1 MTNWMYI
8 FAKFNKLRLLR
19 YFKILK
25 MKNIFIAILL
35 TSFCSIDAQNLKAFQ
50 FYNQK
55 GKAVTT
61 EKLVKEL
68 AEYDVV
74 FFGENHNNS
83 INHWLQL
90 KITQALFE
98 QKNRQIIL
106 GAEMF
111 EKDNQSQLNQYLE
124 GKIDAK
130 TLKDSAR
137 LWNNFTTD
145 YKPLVDFAKDKKLK
159 FIATNIPRKYASQT
173 AKEGLESLNKLSEK
187 EKTYIAQLPIKV
199 TLETPGYPEMKTMMG
214 EHAEGTKV
222 MNFISAQ
229 AVKDATMAESILEN
243 LESGKTFIHYNG
255 NFHSKEFGG
264 IYWYVKQ
271 KNPNLKMAVISVF
284 ESENPELKI
293 PQKDYIPTDF
303 NLIIPADMTKTY

>member
-1 MTNWMYI
+1 
-8 FAKFNKLRLLR
+8 
-19 YFKILK
+19 

-35 TSFCSIDAQNLKAFQ
+35 TVFSSLSAQNFKAYQ
-50 FYNQK
+50 FYDKK
-55 GKAVTT
+55 GKEIKT

-68 AEYDVV
+68 ADYDVV
-74 FFGENHNNS
+74 FFGENHNSS

-90 KITQALFE
+90 KITEALFE
-98 QKNRQIIL
+98 KKNGQLIL

-111 EKDNQSQLNQYLE
+111 ERDNQSQLNQYLS
-124 GKIDAK
+124 GKFDAK

-145 YKPLVDFAKDKKLK
+145 YKPLVDFAKDKKLN

-173 AKEGLESLNKLSEK
+173 AKEGLESLNNVSEK
-187 EKTYIAQLPIKV
+187 EKIYIAQLPIKV
-199 TLETPGYPEMKTMMG
+199 TLDTPGYPEMKTMMG
-214 EHAEGTKV
+214 EHADGTKV

-229 AVKDATMAESILEN
+229 ATKDATMAESILKN
-243 LESGKTFIHYNG
+243 LQAGKTFIHYNG
-255 NFHSKEFGG
+255 NYHSKEFGG
-264 IYWYVKQ
+264 IYWYIKQ

-293 PQKDYIPTDF
+293 PEKEYIPTDF

>member
-1 MTNWMYI
+1 
-8 FAKFNKLRLLR
+8 
-19 YFKILK
+19 
-25 MKNIFIAILL
+25 MKNIFL
-35 TSFCSIDAQNLKAFQ
+35 SIFLAGFYTLKAQNYKAYQ
-50 FYNQK
+50 FYDQK
-55 GKAVTT
+55 GKEIKTD
-61 EKLVKEL
+61 KLVREL
-68 AEYDVV
+68 AKYDVV

-90 KITQALFE
+90 KITEALY
-98 QKNRQIIL
+98 QKKNGQLIL

-111 EKDNQSQLNQYLE
+111 ERDSQAQLDQYVE

-137 LWNNFTTD
+137 LWNNFSTD
-145 YKPLVDFAKDKKLK
+145 YKPLVDFAKNKKLK
-159 FIATNIPRKYASQT
+159 FFATNIPRRYASKT
-173 AKEGLESLNKLSEK
+173 AKEGIESLNALPEK
-187 EKTYIAQLPIKV
+187 EKVYMAELPIKV

-214 EHAEGTKV
+214 EHADGTKV

-229 AVKDATMAESILEN
+229 AVKDATMAEFILKN
-243 LESGKTFIHYNG
+243 YNAGKTFIHYNG

-264 IYWYVKQ
+264 IYWYIKQ

-284 ESENPELKI
+284 ESENPELKV
-293 PQKDYIPTDF
+293 PEKEYIPTNF

>member
-1 MTNWMYI
+1 
-8 FAKFNKLRLLR
+8 
-19 YFKILK
+19 
-25 MKNIFIAILL
+25 MKNIFL
-35 TSFCSIDAQNLKAFQ
+35 SIFLAGFYTLKAQNYKAYQ
-50 FYNQK
+50 FYDQK
-55 GKAVTT
+55 GKEIKTD
-61 EKLVKEL
+61 KLVREL
-68 AEYDVV
+68 AKYDVV

-90 KITQALFE
+90 KITEALYE
-98 QKNRQIIL
+98 KKNGQLIL

-111 EKDNQSQLNQYLE
+111 ERDNQAQLDQYVE

-137 LWNNFTTD
+137 LWNNFSTD
-145 YKPLVDFAKDKKLK
+145 YKPLVDFAKNKKLK
-159 FIATNIPRKYASQT
+159 FIATNIPRRYASKT
-173 AKEGLESLNKLSEK
+173 AKEGIESLNALPEK
-187 EKTYIAQLPIKV
+187 DKVYMAELPIKV

-214 EHAEGTKV
+214 EHADGTKV

-229 AVKDATMAESILEN
+229 AVKDATMAESILKN
-243 LESGKTFIHYNG
+243 YNAGKTFIHYNG

-264 IYWYVKQ
+264 IYWYIRQ

-284 ESENPELKI
+284 ESENPELKV
-293 PQKDYIPTDF
+293 PEKEYIPTNF

>member
-1 MTNWMYI
+1 
-8 FAKFNKLRLLR
+8 
-19 YFKILK
+19 
-25 MKNIFIAILL
+25 MKNIFITILL
-35 TSFCSIDAQNLKAFQ
+35 TAFCSFNAQDFKAYQ

-55 GKAVTT
+55 GKEIRT
-61 EKLVKEL
+61 EKLVREL

-90 KITQALFE
+90 KITEALYRE
-98 QKNRQIIL
+98 KNGQVIL

-111 EKDNQSQLNQYLE
+111 ERDNQSQLNQYLS
-124 GKIDAK
+124 GKFDAK
-130 TLKDSAR
+130 ILKDSAR

-145 YKPLVDFAKDKKLK
+145 YKPLVDFAKAKKLN
-159 FIATNIPRKYASQT
+159 FIATNIPRRYASQT
-173 AKEGLESLNKLSEK
+173 SKEGLESLNNLSEK

-199 TLETPGYPEMKTMMG
+199 TLDTPGYPEMKAMMG
-214 EHAEGTKV
+214 DHTDGTKV

-229 AVKDATMAESILEN
+229 ATKDATMAESILKN
-243 LESGKTFIHYNG
+243 FQAGKTFIHYNG
-255 NFHSKEFGG
+255 NYHSKEFGG
-264 IYWYVKQ
+264 IYWYIKQ

-284 ESENPELKI
+284 ESEDPELKV
-293 PQKDYIPTDF
+293 PEKDYKPTDF

>member
-1 MTNWMYI
+1 
-8 FAKFNKLRLLR
+8 
-19 YFKILK
+19 
-25 MKNIFIAILL
+25 MKNIFIAIILAG
-35 TSFCSIDAQNLKAFQ
+35 FCSLHAQNFEPYK

-55 GKAVTT
+55 GKEIKT

-74 FFGENHNNS
+74 FFGENHNSS

-90 KITQALFE
+90 KITEALHKK
-98 QKNRQIIL
+98 KNGQIIL

-111 EKDNQSQLNQYLE
+111 ERDNQAQLNQYLE
-124 GKIDAK
+124 GKFDAK

-137 LWNNFTTD
+137 LWNNFATD

-159 FIATNIPRKYASQT
+159 FIATNIPRKYASKT
-173 AKEGLESLNKLSEK
+173 AKEGLESLNNLPEK
-187 EKTYIAQLPIKV
+187 EKAYIAQLPIKV
-199 TLETPGYPEMKTMMG
+199 TLETPGYPEMKKMMG
-214 EHAEGTKV
+214 DHAEGTKV

-229 AVKDATMAESILEN
+229 ATKDATMAESILKNFEK
-243 LESGKTFIHYNG
+243 GKTFIHYNG
-255 NFHSKEFGG
+255 NYHSKEFGG
-264 IYWYVKQ
+264 IYWYIKQ

-284 ESENPELKI
+284 ESEDPELRVPEKE
-293 PQKDYIPTDF
+293 YIPTDF

>member
-1 MTNWMYI
+1 
-8 FAKFNKLRLLR
+8 
-19 YFKILK
+19 
-25 MKNIFIAILL
+25 MKNIFL
-35 TSFCSIDAQNLKAFQ
+35 SIFLAGFYTLKAQNYKAYQ
-50 FYNQK
+50 FYDQK
-55 GKAVTT
+55 GKEIKTD
-61 EKLVKEL
+61 KLVREL
-68 AEYDVV
+68 AKYDIV

-90 KITQALFE
+90 KITEALYE
-98 QKNRQIIL
+98 KKNGQLIL

-111 EKDNQSQLNQYLE
+111 ERDNQTQLNQYVE

-137 LWNNFTTD
+137 LWNNFSTD
-145 YKPLVDFAKDKKLK
+145 YKPLVDFAKNKKLK
-159 FIATNIPRKYASQT
+159 FIATNIPRRYASQT
-173 AKEGLESLNKLSEK
+173 AKEGIESLNALPEK
-187 EKTYIAQLPIKV
+187 DKVYMAELPIKV

-214 EHAEGTKV
+214 EHADGTKV

-229 AVKDATMAESILEN
+229 AVKDATMAESILKN
-243 LESGKTFIHYNG
+243 YNAGKTFIHYNG

-264 IYWYVKQ
+264 IYWYIRQ

-284 ESENPELKI
+284 ESENPELKV
-293 PQKDYIPTDF
+293 PEKEYIPTNF

>member
-1 MTNWMYI
+1 
-8 FAKFNKLRLLR
+8 
-19 YFKILK
+19 
-25 MKNIFIAILL
+25 MKNIFITILL
-35 TSFCSIDAQNLKAFQ
+35 LIFCSFNAQNFKAYQ
-50 FYNQK
+50 FYDKK
-55 GKAVTT
+55 GKEIMT

-68 AEYDVV
+68 ADYDVV
-74 FFGENHNNS
+74 FFGENHNSS

-90 KITQALFE
+90 KIMEALFE
-98 QKNRQIIL
+98 KKNGQLIL

-111 EKDNQSQLNQYLE
+111 ERDNQSQLNQYLS
-124 GKIDAK
+124 GKFDAK

-173 AKEGLESLNKLSEK
+173 SKEDLESLNNLSEE

-199 TLETPGYPEMKTMMG
+199 TLDTPGYTEMKAMMG
-214 EHAEGTKV
+214 DHADGTKV

-229 AVKDATMAESILEN
+229 AIKDATMAESILKN
-243 LESGKTFIHYNG
+243 LQAGKTFIHYNG
-255 NFHSKEFGG
+255 NYHSKEFGG
-264 IYWYVKQ
+264 IYWYIKQ

-284 ESENPELKI
+284 ESENPELKV
-293 PQKDYIPTDF
+293 PEKEYVPTDF

>member
-1 MTNWMYI
+1 
-8 FAKFNKLRLLR
+8 
-19 YFKILK
+19 
-25 MKNIFIAILL
+25 MKNIFL
-35 TSFCSIDAQNLKAFQ
+35 SIFFAGLYTLKAQNYKAYQ
-50 FYNQK
+50 FYDQK
-55 GKAVTT
+55 GKEIKTD
-61 EKLVKEL
+61 KLVREL
-68 AEYDVV
+68 AKYDVV

-90 KITQALFE
+90 KITEALYE
-98 QKNRQIIL
+98 KKYGQLIL

-111 EKDNQSQLNQYLE
+111 ERDNQAQLDQYVE

-137 LWNNFTTD
+137 LWNNFSTD
-145 YKPLVDFAKDKKLK
+145 YKPLVDFTKNKKLK
-159 FIATNIPRKYASQT
+159 FIATNIPRRYASQT
-173 AKEGLESLNKLSEK
+173 AKEGIESLNALPEK
-187 EKTYIAQLPIKV
+187 DKVYMAELPIKV

-214 EHAEGTKV
+214 EHADGTKV

-229 AVKDATMAESILEN
+229 AIKDATMAESILKN
-243 LESGKTFIHYNG
+243 YESGKTFIHYNG

-264 IYWYVKQ
+264 IYWYIRQ

-284 ESENPELKI
+284 ESENPELKV
-293 PQKDYIPTDF
+293 PEKEYIPTNF

>member
-1 MTNWMYI
+1 
-8 FAKFNKLRLLR
+8 
-19 YFKILK
+19 
-25 MKNIFIAILL
+25 MKNIFIILL
-35 TSFCSIDAQNLKAFQ
+35 LISFSIIKAQNFKPYQ
-50 FYNQK
+50 FYDKK
-55 GKAVTT
+55 GKEIKT

-90 KITQALFE
+90 KITEALFAK
-98 QKNRQIIL
+98 KNGQLLL

-111 EKDNQSQLNQYLE
+111 ERDNQSQLDNYLSAKFD
-124 GKIDAK
+124 GK

-137 LWNNFTTD
+137 LWNNYATD
-145 YKPLVDFAKDKKLK
+145 YQPLVDFAKDKKLK
-159 FIATNIPRKYASQT
+159 FIATNVPRRYASQT

-187 EKTYIAQLPIKV
+187 DKSYIAQLPIKV
-199 TLETPGYPEMKTMMG
+199 TLDTPGYPEMKKMMG
-214 EHAEGTKV
+214 DHAEGTKV

-229 AVKDATMAESILEN
+229 AIKDATMAESILRN
-243 LESGKTFIHYNG
+243 LEAGKTFIHYNG

-264 IYWYVKQ
+264 IYWYIKQ

-284 ESENPELKI
+284 ESENPELKT
-293 PQKDYIPTDF
+293 PEKEYIPTDF

>member
-1 MTNWMYI
+1 
-8 FAKFNKLRLLR
+8 
-19 YFKILK
+19 

-35 TSFCSIDAQNLKAFQ
+35 AGFCSLKAQELKAYQ
-50 FYNQK
+50 FYDKK
-55 GKAVTT
+55 GKEVKT

-68 AEYDVV
+68 ANYDVV
-74 FFGENHNNS
+74 FFGENHNSS

-90 KITQALFE
+90 KITEALFAK
-98 QKNRQIIL
+98 KNGQLIL

-111 EKDNQSQLNQYLE
+111 ERDNQPQLNQYLN
-124 GKIDAK
+124 GKFDAK

-137 LWNNFTTD
+137 LWNNYATD
-145 YKPLVDFAKDKKLK
+145 YKPLVDFAKNKKLK
-159 FIATNIPRKYASQT
+159 FIATNIPRRYASQT
-173 AKEGLESLNKLSEK
+173 AKEGIESLNALPEK
-187 EKTYIAQLPIKV
+187 DKVYMAELPIKV

-214 EHAEGTKV
+214 EHADGTKV

-229 AVKDATMAESILEN
+229 AVKDATMAESILKN
-243 LESGKTFIHYNG
+243 YNAGKTFIHYNG

-264 IYWYVKQ
+264 IYWYIRQ

-284 ESENPELKI
+284 ESENPELKV
-293 PQKDYIPTDF
+293 PEKEYIPTNF